1 MLREFAD
8 LALPVSVSPD
18 DESSR
23 SQLKGRTHKLK
34 GGAGMIGATR
44 IMRLAGAAEA
54 ALQECRPADAVED
67 ILRQLA
73 LALTTLREEARFFL
87 ERPEP
92 DANTEVA
99 IRPNIGNADID
110 ELCGLLECQNLA
122 ALDKFCLVSP
132 SLSQMVGAVR
142 FERLRDAIDN
152 LNFQL
157 GAELLRE
164 SLVVGRHEKSVG
176 LRSAP

>member
-1 MLREFAD
+1 MIRCLLGQQLD
-8 LALPVSVSPD
+8 LQ
-18 DESSR
+18 SR
-23 SQLKGRTHKLK
+23 QDQRSNLILHG
-34 GGAGMIGATR
+34 
-44 IMRLAGAAEA
+44 
-54 ALQECRPADAVED
+54 ED
-67 ILRQLA
+67 IGQLA
-73 LALTTLREEARFFL
+73 VVAL
-87 ERPEP
+87 RPHM
-92 DANTEVA
+92 VA
-99 IRPNIGNADID
+99 GFDID

-164 SLVVGRHEKSVG
+164 SLLVGRHEKGVG
-176 LRSAP
+176 LRSTP